1 MGRQLYLDFLFSIQN
16 MKMKLF
22 YLINLFLTIIFRDL
36 AARNCMVSSDFV
48 VKVGD
53 FGMAQDVYEKEYYR
67 TEGRRLLPV
76 RWMAPE
82 SLRVRNNI

>member
-1 MGRQLYLDFLFSIQN
+1 
-16 MKMKLF
+16 MKLIYFMKLF
-22 YLINLFLTIIFRDL
+22 LIKKFRDL

-82 SLRVRNNI
+82 SLRVRKKHLALVNIKL

>member
-1 MGRQLYLDFLFSIQN
+1 
-16 MKMKLF
+16 
-22 YLINLFLTIIFRDL
+22 
-36 AARNCMVSSDFV
+36 MVSSDLV

-53 FGMAQDVYEKEYYR
+53 FGMAQDVYEREYYR

-82 SLRVRNNI
+82 SLRVGFRIQDIVFFDSEVRT

>member
-1 MGRQLYLDFLFSIQN
+1 
-16 MKMKLF
+16 
-22 YLINLFLTIIFRDL
+22 
-36 AARNCMVSSDFV
+36 MVSSDLA

-53 FGMAQDVYEKEYYR
+53 FGMAQDVYEREYYR

-82 SLRVRNNI
+82 SLRVRIVI